1 MSKKAN
7 TIELSEEEDAI
18 IYYEKVLGKNI
29 TIQKRAAVIYYASK
43 GINTITEIHKKCG
56 CTIAIPVYLIPQNS
70 KRCSES
76 QEGMNPA
83 ITSSKSKAELT
94 SVNGKM
100 TGNENKIINYGTDPA
115 AFDSAVTNRHIIFLH
130 RLSTDNAKNVVCD
143 HSQFQDQCVCLKLSA
158 GQTFDSHIGFDFTM
172 KLFADCMI
180 MI

>member
-1 MSKKAN
+1 MVR
-7 TIELSEEEDAI
+7 AI
-18 IYYEKVLGKNI
+18 NLISLYHIKTDFSTLHTAFFY
-29 TIQKRAAVIYYASK
+29 S
-43 GINTITEIHKKCG
+43 H
-56 CTIAIPVYLIPQNS
+56 LIPQNS

>member
-1 MSKKAN
+1 M
-7 TIELSEEEDAI
+7 
-18 IYYEKVLGKNI
+18 
-29 TIQKRAAVIYYASK
+29 
-43 GINTITEIHKKCG
+43 
-56 CTIAIPVYLIPQNS
+56 
-70 KRCSES
+70 
-76 QEGMNPA
+76 
-83 ITSSKSKAELT
+83 
-94 SVNGKM
+94 NGKM

-115 AFDSAVTNRHIIFLH
+115 AFDSAVANRHIIFLH